1 MERGFIQ
8 GKLEIKFLLLFILA
22 RAEVPL
28 ELDLLGDVA
37 MCDSGVSYFDLS
49 AALAELVESDHVE
62 QQGGGYVIT
71 DKGRKN
77 GAVTEDELPYSVRL
91 RCEQRLAEIN
101 ERAREAKR
109 IHAELEETENGQ
121 WRVTLGLRQCG
132 QQPVYTLTLSS
143 PSGRRTPAYPAF
155 PCGSAGLS
163 SRTESTLILGKG
175 ELTTTYV

>member
-109 IHAELEETENGQ
+109 IHGAGGNGKRPVAGHT
-121 WRVTLGLRQCG
+121 WTGQCG

>member
-121 WRVTLGLRQCG
+121 WRVTWTRQCG

-175 ELTTTYV
+175 GQPPYV

>member
-62 QQGGGYVIT
+62 QQDGGYVIT

-101 ERAREAKR
+101 ERAREAKAHSR
-109 IHAELEETENGQ
+109 RAGGDGQ
-121 WRVTLGLRQCG
+121 RPVAGHTGTGQCG
-132 QQPVYTLTLSS
+132 QQLVYALTLF
-143 PSGRRTPAYPAF
+143 PSRRTHA
-155 PCGSAGLS
+155 S
-163 SRTESTLILGKG
+163 SSSISVRIRRPFFAH
-175 ELTTTYV
+175 

>member
-8 GKLEIKFLLLFILA
+8 GMLEIKFLLLFILA

-62 QQGGGYVIT
+62 QQDGGYVIT

-109 IHAELEETENGQ
+109 IHAELEETDNGQ
-121 WRVTLGLRQCG
+121 WRVTVGLDS
-132 QQPVYTLTLSS
+132 VDSNLFTLSLS
-143 PSGRRTPAYPAF
+143 LPLREDARQLIQHFRADPQAF
-155 PCGSAGLS
+155 LRALKA
-163 SRTESTLILGKG
+163 L
-175 ELTTTYV
+175 